1 MIIVIGTVR
10 LPEGA
15 MEVLLPAAT
24 AMMAAS
30 RAEKG
35 CLHYVYGQD
44 LVDPNLIH
52 VSERWSDQGALD
64 AHFKTAHMQVWRK
77 ALAQVKFES
86 RDLLAFEAG
95 EGTRT

>member
-15 MEVLLPAAT
+15 MEELRPAAE

-30 RAEKG
+30 RAEEG
-35 CLHYVYGQD
+35 CLHYVYAQD
-44 LVDPNLIH
+44 LLDPNLIH
-52 VSERWSDQGALD
+52 VSERWSDQAALD
-64 AHFKTAHMQVWRK
+64 AHFETGHMAVWRK
-77 ALAQVKFES
+77 ALAEVKFEA

-95 EGTRT
+95 EGIPT